1 MYKDMLVAAHNNL
14 AAGFE
19 DNIVVAVADSIAA
32 EGKMVVVDKLAELD
46 TTVEEYKLVAVVDK
60 KAVVADK
67 MAAVADKMA
76 AVADK
81 MVEPVDKKVVAAGK
95 MLVVYNIAVAAEVD
109 KMAVEADM
117 MVVG

>member
-67 MAAVADKMA
+67 MAAVADKM
-76 AVADK
+76 
-81 MVEPVDKKVVAAGK
+81 VEPVDKKVVAAGK